1 MAYKYEESNKQIIYT
16 VDNESSMD
24 KLNERIN
31 ELHEVYRKA
40 KAWDNYMVDTYIY
53 DKVYSDGDHKE
64 AYDFYMKLDVKS
76 YIDCLNKE
84 LADTGHFINS
94 VEEYKQ
100 ILNEIE
106 DKQND

>member
-1 MAYKYEESNKQIIYT
+1 MAYEYEWKEIEIVVKEDYL
-16 VDNESSMD
+16 
-24 KLNERIN
+24 KLK
-31 ELHEVYRKA
+31 RKA
-40 KAWDNYMVDTYIY
+40 KAWDNYMIDTYIY

-64 AYDFYMKLDVKS
+64 AYDFYMKPDVKS